1 MDKNTNRNSGAR
13 YFYKVKVVSEI
24 NQKRPLPIKQYP
36 ALKNNVNNLLELIK
50 KNPFKNP
57 PPFETLIGNFKG
69 LYSRRI
75 NRQHRLVYR
84 VLEDEKII
92 IIVSMW
98 THYEF

>member
-1 MDKNTNRNSGAR
+1 MVEYKIVILKQALKDKD
-13 YFYKVKVVSEI
+13 K
-24 NQKRPLPIKQYP
+24 IKQHP
-36 ALKNNVNNLLELIK
+36 ALKRTVEKLLELIK
-50 KNPFKNP
+50 VEPFKNP
-57 PPFETLIGNFKG
+57 PPYESLVGNLKG

-84 VLEDEKII
+84 VLEEEKTI